1 MSIVTDT
8 WDLIKRIASI
18 DETLQNTKV
27 AIESTDDKLGRIVER
42 FQSLERRVDR
52 LEDAFNAA
60 KPNID
65 EVAELR
71 ERVSKLETEQTA
83 FLREVR
89 AANAELVAERKG
101 LAADAREIIAQ
112 IQTNPP
118 QLPPTQPTEN

>member
-18 DETLQNTKV
+18 DETLQNTKAAV
-27 AIESTDDKLGRIVER
+27 DSTDDKLGRIVER

-71 ERVSKLETEQTA
+71 ERISKLETEQTA

-89 AANAELVAERKG
+89 AATTELVAERKG

-118 QLPPTQPTEN
+118 QLPPTLTTDN